1 MATNQ
6 NSKIDW
12 FLSEISAIEHFVPS
26 RVLLILSL
34 SEDGSLTV
42 VGETLFVYLNEGKQQ
57 KKMHKIRK
65 FSTDNFSLHQAR
77 EE

>member
-1 MATNQ
+1 MKNVQLKTVLTNLKGYT
-6 NSKIDW
+6 NL
-12 FLSEISAIEHFVPS
+12 F
-26 RVLLILSL
+26 
-34 SEDGSLTV
+34 V
-42 VGETLFVYLNEGKQQ
+42 VGEFLIGIIKIGIIKILFVYLNEGKQQ